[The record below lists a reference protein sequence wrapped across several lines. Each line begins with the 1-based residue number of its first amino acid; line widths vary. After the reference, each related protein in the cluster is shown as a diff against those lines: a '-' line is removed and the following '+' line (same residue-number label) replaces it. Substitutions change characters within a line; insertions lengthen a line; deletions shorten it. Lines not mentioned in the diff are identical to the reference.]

1 MLGINDRKFTKS
13 GEKLSS
19 GYKINRAADDAAGL
33 SISEKMRKKI
43 RGLEKGMEN
52 VEDGISLCQVAD
64 GALNEVTD
72 ILQRVRELTIKAYN
86 GTNSKDDRQI
96 IQNEI
101 EQCLKE
107 TDRIFETTKF
117 NEIPVFQN
125 GQEVQGTYIDT
136 TPYTV
141 NKTLNVYKEMPSWLQ
156 INDQPASNTGLKI
169 ETHAYTDILQDM
181 NGIMKEDIKRSD
193 GSYKSVYFGPY
204 KGDYVDGYEWI
215 GKFYKNSGDELMQPN
230 SKLYNYIY
238 AKDSNGNYKHLDSS
252 GNYLG
257 WTSEI
262 TDNVSA
268 KLSFS
273 GLAGKTDAKDLYD
286 ALSELVG
293 TEIAFP
299 CGTCAKTEAIRF
311 GGEYI
316 GVNNVKF
323 YDQGSYFYKC
333 DINLSEKSFQW
344 NGKTYKGY
352 FEAIV
357 EAMAMNDTGKTADLS
372 NKIAEDLTK
381 STYNL
386 FNSSMTV
393 HYDRAAMAATDPY
406 SVYIYDYRDIDAV
419 APEATV
425 TGIRKYSNIS
435 YDVEDVS
442 TIGREVKYDRWDHDP
457 IWIQASD
464 NTPDGMFIKSGY
476 LSLKKL
482 GLERYTVNDYR
493 YEVTMMDPDGYAKR
507 LDEWNKAAPDPKPIT
522 VNRQI
527 SVREVIQRPEY
538 NSIYKDGEP
547 TLIMTK
553 PPIYGSKTINVQ
565 LTEYEYPN
573 DTRGPKPVPDYDV
586 KEIYT
591 PTDLSVL
598 DDAISEICRVR
609 SYYGASQNRLEHTYK
624 NNSNVH
630 ENLTYAESRIR
641 DTDMAKE
648 MVNNSTLN
656 ILKQAGLSMLSQ
668 ANQANQGVLA
678 LLQ

>member
-1 MLGINDRKFTKS
+1 
-13 GEKLSS
+13 
-19 GYKINRAADDAAGL
+19 
-33 SISEKMRKKI
+33 
-43 RGLEKGMEN
+43 
-52 VEDGISLCQVAD
+52 
-64 GALNEVTD
+64 
-72 ILQRVRELTIKAYN
+72 
-86 GTNSKDDRQI
+86 
-96 IQNEI
+96 
-101 EQCLKE
+101 
-107 TDRIFETTKF
+107 
-117 NEIPVFQN
+117 
-125 GQEVQGTYIDT
+125 
-136 TPYTV
+136 
-141 NKTLNVYKEMPSWLQ
+141 
-156 INDQPASNTGLKI
+156 
-169 ETHAYTDILQDM
+169 
-181 NGIMKEDIKRSD
+181 
-193 GSYKSVYFGPY
+193 
-204 KGDYVDGYEWI
+204 
-215 GKFYKNSGDELMQPN
+215 
-230 SKLYNYIY
+230 
-238 AKDSNGNYKHLDSS
+238 
-252 GNYLG
+252 
-257 WTSEI
+257 
-262 TDNVSA
+262 
-268 KLSFS
+268 
-273 GLAGKTDAKDLYD
+273 
-286 ALSELVG
+286 
-293 TEIAFP
+293 
-299 CGTCAKTEAIRF
+299 
-311 GGEYI
+311 
-316 GVNNVKF
+316 
-323 YDQGSYFYKC
+323 
-333 DINLSEKSFQW
+333 
-344 NGKTYKGY
+344 
-352 FEAIV
+352 
-357 EAMAMNDTGKTADLS
+357 MAMNDTGKTADLS